1 MGAARGAIEVLGP
14 VGDAIA
20 VGLWAEEVAE
30 SFADETQTSY
40 DRFATVMS
48 LIDWFGVLKLP
59 ARDIDRH
66 ILINRWN
73 NVTKGDH

>member
-30 SFADETQTSY
+30 SFADETQTSQSFR
-40 DRFATVMS
+40 DGNG
-48 LIDWFGVLKLP
+48 LIDWFVS
-59 ARDIDRH
+59 
-66 ILINRWN
+66 
-73 NVTKGDH
+73 